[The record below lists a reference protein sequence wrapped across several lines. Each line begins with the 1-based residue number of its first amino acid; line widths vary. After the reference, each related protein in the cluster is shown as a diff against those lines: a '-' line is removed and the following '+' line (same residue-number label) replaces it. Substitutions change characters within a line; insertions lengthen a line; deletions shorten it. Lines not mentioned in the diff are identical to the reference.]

1 MKMSSA
7 ATQRAFPSLPV
18 GEQYLA
24 IGSIEDT
31 RVRVCRAIDRG
42 EGLSVVIGPPG
53 TGKSLLGQR
62 IAAQYRTSHAVV
74 LLGDMRVNSRS
85 GLVQQVLF
93 QLRLPHQGLDEESM
107 QLSLIQ
113 CLTDNVDGFR
123 PLLLIID
130 EAQMLSLELLD
141 EIRML
146 TNLIR
151 DGRHLVQTILIGGP
165 RLEDPLA
172 DPQLESLV
180 QRIAVRCYVH
190 PMNFADSLQYIRS
203 LLSPTGLTIDDPA
216 VSAVHHACCGVP
228 RLINQLM
235 TRTLEFATAQR
246 RRLID
251 EPCVQ
256 AAWADLQQLPSPV
269 LEPQWRAPQSA
280 IEFGELSDAPTV
292 RATHS
297 VPAALAETSE
307 FETSTD
313 NMSDDAFEPAEEASP
328 ESHYVDFA
336 SILQSQSIVCFPES
350 SQIQITPELVAE
362 PLPVPHLQPQ
372 SALRRDDQA
381 VRRDDHVRRD
391 HQAGLRN
398 DQAARR
404 DHLFGHDFDDEMIV
418 DVRYQTQSPSP
429 GMAAYPGRLNR
440 DPAADEM
447 TLHQEILQMSDAA
460 KRASDRLSQNSI
472 GEEAVD
478 HDFDNDMPRQLAVE
492 WLDDEPRILSLDD
505 RDLIV
510 IEDDVNVM
518 IDGPV
523 ASIAGSAARK
533 PVLHVEQQ
541 YQDLFHRMRT
551 VND

>member
-1 MKMSSA
+1 M
-7 ATQRAFPSLPV
+7 
-18 GEQYLA
+18 
-24 IGSIEDT
+24 
-31 RVRVCRAIDRG
+31 RVCRAIDRG
-42 EGLSVVIGPPG
+42 EGLAVVIGPPG
-53 TGKSLLGQR
+53 TGKSLLCQR
-62 IAAQYRTSHAVV
+62 VAAQYRTTHAVV
-74 LLGDMRVNSRS
+74 LLGDMRVSSRS

-151 DGRHLVQTILIGGP
+151 DGRHLVQSILIGSP

-180 QRIAVRCYVH
+180 QRIAVRCYLH
-190 PMNFADSLQYIRS
+190 PMNFGDSLQYIRS

-235 TRTLEFATAQR
+235 TRTLEFATSQR

-251 EPCVQ
+251 EQCVQ

-269 LEPQWRAPQSA
+269 LEPQLRAPVST
-280 IEFGELSDAPTV
+280 IEFGELSD
-292 RATHS
+292 
-297 VPAALAETSE
+297 VPAVRPSQTAPPAKTAASKVDSSVSPLMDTP
-307 FETSTD
+307 FESI
-313 NMSDDAFEPAEEASP
+313 NEEPQA
-328 ESHYVDFA
+328 SHYVDFA

-350 SQIQITPELVAE
+350 PQIQITPELSADKLQSPAKSTLASE
-362 PLPVPHLQPQ
+362 PMPTSYAAHTPMQ
-372 SALRRDDQA
+372 STRAQSLSELNTSSQNSNRREDYT
-381 VRRDDHVRRD
+381 
-391 HQAGLRN
+391 
-398 DQAARR
+398 ARR
-404 DHLFGHDFDDEMIV
+404 EQLFGHDFDDEMIV
-418 DVRYQTQSPSP
+418 DVRYQTQAPASGAQAYS
-429 GMAAYPGRLNR
+429 GMLTR

-447 TLHQEILQMSDAA
+447 TLHQEILRMSDTA
-460 KRASDRLSQNSI
+460 KRASDRLSQNRI
-472 GEEAVD
+472 GEEVVE

-492 WLDDEPRILSLDD
+492 WSDDEPRILSLDD

-523 ASIAGSAARK
+523 SSIASGALRK

-541 YQDLFHRMRT
+541 YQGLFQRLRT